1 MSAII
6 SFGNNIDF
14 VQNVSCHAETKFT
27 KGGTTTLFERRRFTV
42 VAVDTHPPL
51 LFFCISEAASA
62 LNNRRPESICEKFM
76 ANLRRF
82 MFTKE
87 IVEWGS
93 GNAFL
98 GTLCFIMSVQEIC
111 EK

>member
-1 MSAII
+1 
-6 SFGNNIDF
+6 
-14 VQNVSCHAETKFT
+14 
-27 KGGTTTLFERRRFTV
+27 
-42 VAVDTHPPL
+42 
-51 LFFCISEAASA
+51 
-62 LNNRRPESICEKFM
+62 M